1 MLSDISNA
9 VSQNT
14 SIPPKELQKG
24 VGMDYRPIETSLPT
38 ECMILLKKARKEAE
52 KVDSDRVNL
61 FSIIA
66 SFPAMKSRIDRQCM
80 LLENKIDMLIGT
92 YQLDCDDAYAF
103 SRDKRYAFFQ
113 PPFQVHHWS
122 KADALFAVI

>member
-1 MLSDISNA
+1 MQLAKTLPFSLKNC
-9 VSQNT
+9 
-14 SIPPKELQKG
+14 KRELEWIIGPLKLLCQQQ
-24 VGMDYRPIETSLPT
+24 ILT
-38 ECMILLKKARKEAE
+38 ECMVLLKKARKEAE

-80 LLENKIDMLIGT
+80 LLENKIDMLIGN